1 MKNQIFISLLFFI
14 LFTSCKNNSE
24 STEKKSQTNINRE
37 WQDLIIPDSFE
48 GWHIYQNYGNKKGWT
63 VKGGVLTFTTD
74 ETLKVEGDKSL
85 LSDKKYTNFEIKF
98 DWKVSKGGNSG
109 FMWGVSEEPRFQ
121 FPYETGPEIQVLD
134 PEVYKGNE
142 EAQKNTAGA
151 LYDMLPPTTLVT
163 KPAGEWNSY
172 HITINHNNNQGL
184 VIHNGVEINR
194 FPLHGPK
201 WDEMVSKSKFAVRGG
216 ENYWDEFGKHKT
228 GHICL
233 QDHPGVISYK
243 NIRIKEL

>member
-1 MKNQIFISLLFFI
+1 
-14 LFTSCKNNSE
+14 
-24 STEKKSQTNINRE
+24 
-37 WQDLIIPDSFE
+37 
-48 GWHIYQNYGNKKGWT
+48 
-63 VKGGVLTFTTD
+63 
-74 ETLKVEGDKSL
+74 
-85 LSDKKYTNFEIKF
+85 
-98 DWKVSKGGNSG
+98 
-109 FMWGVSEEPRFQ
+109 MWGVSEEPRFQ

-172 HITINHNNNQGL
+172 HITINHNKNEGI

-194 FPLHGPK
+194 FPLHGPQ

-216 ENYWDEFGKHKT
+216 KNYWDEFGKHKT